1 MENTSYSENDNFFL
15 NTQDSDLV
23 SKFTLGNADLQDFS
37 LGKGKFDTLSD
48 NKYNSKFSFNSLLP
62 DSIKSISCK
71 YYNHVYGENIDD
83 ELIADLELKNHKN
96 KIQLVDEDGVDVY
109 FNDLL
114 SGINHFFNDRLNLE
128 LNEIFPKFSLDNLSS
143 EDLNLK
149 DLKLEDLNL
158 DLLNLEDLNK
168 FVFPHKPDKP
178 WFIPECTTK
187 FSPDP
192 LYKTIGN
199 YSTTIAVNGDP
210 ADIYYP
216 VVPHI
221 AKKNVEFP
229 VALMLQGALVDKSDY
244 SDYAAQVAS
253 YGFVVVVPNDERSVV
268 NPATGEEFTGLFAQQ
283 QQVNDVLNQ
292 MVIEDNNPSSPVAD
306 IVDTDKLGLLGHSFG
321 GSVGLGAIQDDICL
335 PGVCSEDYVQP
346 PELMAGIFYGT
357 SFRDPITNE
366 FLPVNNE
373 DIPTG
378 LIFGNRD
385 SVIQPSSTEET
396 YDEIIN
402 PPKALITVDGANH
415 YGITNE
421 DNLIREPNRPTLEQ
435 EIAVE
440 TIARW
445 SGLFLRAHLLGD
457 SGAFD
462 YVYNTGDALDPNVD
476 VISQTQPFPETSQI

>member
-15 NTQDSDLV
+15 NTQNDDLV
-23 SKFTLGNADLQDFS
+23 SKFTLGNADLQRFL
-37 LGKGKFDTLSD
+37 LGKGKFDILNR
-48 NKYNSKFSFNSLLP
+48 NKHNSKFFLNSLLP
-62 DSIKSISCK
+62 DSIESISCK
-71 YYNHVYGENIDD
+71 YYNYLYRENTAN
-83 ELIADLELKNHKN
+83 ELIADLELKNHK
-96 KIQLVDEDGVDVY
+96 IQLVDEDGVGVS

-114 SGINHFFNDRLNLE
+114 SGINKFFNDRLNSE
-128 LNEIFPKFSLDNLSS
+128 LNEIFPKFSLDDLNL

-158 DLLNLEDLNK
+158 EDLNQ
-168 FVFPHKPDKP
+168 FVFSHKLDKP

-199 YSTTIAVNGDP
+199 YSTTIAANGDP

-292 MVIEDNNPSSPVAD
+292 MVIEDNNPSSPIAD

-357 SFRDPITNE
+357 SFTDPIQNE
-366 FLPVNNE
+366 ALPVDNQ

-378 LIFGNRD
+378 LILGNRD
-385 SVIQPSSTEET
+385 SVVQPSSTEET

-402 PPKALITVDGANH
+402 PPKALIKVDGANH

-421 DNLIREPNRPTLEQ
+421 DNLIREPNRPTLDQ

>member
-1 MENTSYSENDNFFL
+1 MENTSYSENHNFFL
-15 NTQDSDLV
+15 NTQDGDLV
-23 SKFTLGNADLQDFS
+23 SKFTLGNGDVQEFL
-37 LGKGKFDTLSD
+37 LGKGKFNILNR
-48 NKYNSKFSFNSLLP
+48 NKHNSKFFLNSLLL
-62 DSIKSISCK
+62 DSIESISCK
-71 YYNHVYGENIDD
+71 YYNHLYGENTAN

-96 KIQLVDEDGVDVY
+96 KIQLVDEDGVSVS
-109 FNDLL
+109 FNDKDLL
-114 SGINHFFNDRLNLE
+114 SGINQFFNDRLNSE
-128 LNEIFPKFSLDNLSS
+128 LNEISPKFSLD
-143 EDLNLK
+143 D
-149 DLKLEDLNL
+149 
-158 DLLNLEDLNK
+158 LNLEDLDLEDLNQ
-168 FVFPHKPDKP
+168 FVFPHKLDKP

-216 VVPHI
+216 IVPNI
-221 AKKNVEFP
+221 AKKTVEFP

-244 SDYAAQVAS
+244 SNYAAQVAS

-268 NPATGEEFTGLFAQQ
+268 NPATGEAFTGLFAQQ

-292 MVIEDNNPSSPVAD
+292 MVIEDNNPSSPIAD

-321 GSVGLGAIQDDICL
+321 GSVGLGALQDDICL
-335 PGVCSEDYVQP
+335 PGICSEDYVQP

-421 DNLIREPNRPTLEQ
+421 DNLIREPSRPTLDQ

-462 YVYNTGDALDPNVD
+462 YVYNTGDTLDPNVD
-476 VISQTQPFPETSQI
+476 VISQTQPFPETSQMLAI